1 MGLEAFQCQGECTM
15 ENRPSKVE
23 LLFFMTSEAVKSVRK
38 ELKTRKREHP
48 ALFMLGAVGKHLYE
62 AAQAGVRMSI
72 DLNSLWNQ

>member
-1 MGLEAFQCQGECTM
+1 M